1 MEKYELFY
9 EAIDKL
15 YNEVY
20 KKINREYI
28 DVFLCG
34 GVSTNSDCI
43 RDKVRRIMEENHIR
57 VLYPEDMFM
66 DILAKNRDKDLL
78 SLEKFLADNS
88 DIICVLPESA
98 GSFVELGAFTN
109 NNKTID
115 KLFVMLN
122 RKYEKDK
129 SFIIMGPVKYIINN
143 KGKERIV
150 FYDSDNIGKF
160 VKKTREEFKKFIKE
174 NGKQD
179 IAINT
184 IIGQYY
190 FIPLLLLFYI
200 KRISLKDL
208 DRIIT
213 EMYHRNNI
221 DIREF
226 KLILGASIKLLY
238 KHKLINKHII
248 YGTISLTDKGNNY
261 IKGILGNLSINKANK
276 LFDYIR
282 YGIILSELNGNA
294 PLESTML

>member
-1 MEKYELFY
+1 MNNYELFY
-9 EAIDKL
+9 RSIDKL

-34 GVSTNSDCI
+34 GVSTNSECI
-43 RDKVRRIMEENHIR
+43 RDKVREIMERNNIR

-66 DILAKNRDKDLL
+66 DILTKNRDKDLL
-78 SLEKFLADNS
+78 SLEKFLAENS

-109 NNKTID
+109 NNETLG
-115 KLFVMLN
+115 KLFVMIN

-129 SFIIMGPVKYIINN
+129 SFIIMGPVKYIINK
-143 KGKERIV
+143 KGKERII
-150 FYDSDNIGKF
+150 FYKDNDIDRA
-160 VKKTREEFKKFIKE
+160 VKKIREEFKRFIKE

-190 FIPLLLLFYI
+190 FIPLLLFFI
-200 KRISLKDL
+200 KRISLRNL
-208 DRIIT
+208 YGIIT
-213 EMYHRNNI
+213 EMYNRNNI
-221 DIREF
+221 DMKQF

-248 YGTISLTDKGNNY
+248 YGTIALTDKGNDY
-261 IKGILGNLSINKANK
+261 IKGILRNLPIKKANK

-294 PLESTML
+294 PLESTVL

>member
-1 MEKYELFY
+1 MKVEEIKKDFPLLENSKIAYLDSGATTQKPNKVIEKVEEFYKKYNANPHRGAYSLSVEATSYYEETRKKIAKFINSPSQEQIIFTKNATESLNLIAYSYGMENLKKDDEITISIMEHHSNLVPWQKVSKVTKSKLNYIYLDGNYELDNEEINEK
-9 EAIDKL
+9 EATKKI
-15 YNEVY
+15 NEVY

-43 RDKVRRIMEENHIR
+43 RDKVRRIMEENYIR

-143 KGKERIV
+143 MR
-150 FYDSDNIGKF
+150 
-160 VKKTREEFKKFIKE
+160 
-174 NGKQD
+174 
-179 IAINT
+179 
-184 IIGQYY
+184 
-190 FIPLLLLFYI
+190 
-200 KRISLKDL
+200 
-208 DRIIT
+208 
-213 EMYHRNNI
+213 
-221 DIREF
+221 
-226 KLILGASIKLLY
+226 
-238 KHKLINKHII
+238 
-248 YGTISLTDKGNNY
+248 
-261 IKGILGNLSINKANK
+261 
-276 LFDYIR
+276 
-282 YGIILSELNGNA
+282 
-294 PLESTML
+294 

>member
-1 MEKYELFY
+1 MDNYELFY
-9 EAIDKL
+9 RSIDKL

-34 GVSTNSDCI
+34 GVSTNSECI
-43 RDKVRRIMEENHIR
+43 RDRVREIMEKNHIR

-109 NNKTID
+109 NNNTLD
-115 KLFVMLN
+115 KLFVMIN

-129 SFIIMGPVKYIINN
+129 SFIIMGPVKYIINK

-150 FYDSDNIGKF
+150 FYEGNNIDK
-160 VKKTREEFKKFIKE
+160 VIKKIREEFKKFIKE

-190 FIPLLLLFYI
+190 FIPLLLYFI
-200 KRISLKDL
+200 KRISLRDL
-208 DRIIT
+208 DSIIT
-213 EMYHRNNI
+213 EMYNRNNI
-221 DIREF
+221 DMKQF

-248 YGTISLTDKGNNY
+248 YGTISLTDKGNDY
-261 IKGILGNLSINKANK
+261 IKGILGNLSIHEANK

>member
-1 MEKYELFY
+1 MTKYELFY
-9 EAIDKL
+9 KSIDKL

-20 KKINREYI
+20 KNINREYI

-34 GVSTNSDCI
+34 GVSTNNKCI
-43 RDKVRRIMEENHIR
+43 RDIVREKMEKNNIR

-78 SLEKFLADNS
+78 SLEKFLAENS

-109 NNKTID
+109 NNQTLE
-115 KLFVMLN
+115 KLFVMIN
-122 RKYEKDK
+122 KKYEKDK
-129 SFIIMGPVKYIINN
+129 SFIIMGPVKYIINK

-150 FYDSDNIGKF
+150 FYKGDELDKV
-160 VKKTREEFKKFIKE
+160 VKKIGEEFKKFIKE

-184 IIGQYY
+184 IIGQYH
-190 FIPLLLLFYI
+190 FIPLLLYFI
-200 KRISLKDL
+200 KRVSLRDL
-208 DRIIT
+208 EDIIT
-213 EMYHRNNI
+213 EMYTRNNI
-221 DIREF
+221 NMKQF

-238 KHKLINKHII
+238 RHKLINKHII
-248 YGTISLTDKGNNY
+248 YGTISLTHKGNDY
-261 IKGILGNLSINKANK
+261 IKGILRNLPINESNK

-282 YGIILSELNGNA
+282 YGIILSELNGNT